1 MTKKLMWL
9 PVLGLF
15 LISISAGC
23 VPVPVV
29 VRVPPR
35 VKWVPITIKAIGN
48 GAPPAN
54 AVNPAQA
61 RLLAERAAKLDAYR
75 NLLEQA
81 YGVRITTDTSV
92 RDFITQN
99 DSIRTRVDGYVQ
111 GARVT
116 GTRYEPDGAV
126 QVDMEIVLLEDF
138 RNLFPQPAPQP

>member
-1 MTKKLMWL
+1 MTKKLLWL

-15 LISISAGC
+15 LINVSAGC

-29 VRVPPR
+29 VKAPR
-35 VKWVPITIKAIGN
+35 VKWVPITIKTVGN

-81 YGVRITTDTSV
+81 YGVRISTDTSV

-116 GTRYEPDGAV
+116 ETRYEPDGAV
-126 QVDMEIVLLEDF
+126 QVSMEIVLLEDF
-138 RNLFPQPAPQP
+138 RNLFPQPAAQP

>member
-1 MTKKLMWL
+1 MKRMMWL

-15 LISISAGC
+15 LINISAGC
-23 VPVPVV
+23 VPVPIV
-29 VRVPPR
+29 VRVPPAA
-35 VKWVPITIKAIGN
+35 KWVPITVKAVGN
-48 GAPPAN
+48 GAPPGS

-81 YGVRITTDTSV
+81 YGVRISTDTSV

-99 DSIRTRVDGYVQ
+99 DSIRTRVDGYIQ
-111 GARVT
+111 GARVVN
-116 GTRYEPDGAV
+116 TRYEPDGAV

-138 RNLFPQPAPQP
+138 RNLFPQPAAQP